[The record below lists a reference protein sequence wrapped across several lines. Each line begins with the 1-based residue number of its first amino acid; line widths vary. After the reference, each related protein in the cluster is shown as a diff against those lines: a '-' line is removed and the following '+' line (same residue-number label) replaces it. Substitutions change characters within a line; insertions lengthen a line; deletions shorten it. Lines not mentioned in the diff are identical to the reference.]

1 MIEILIGLTAGI
13 VSGMGIGGG
22 AVLIPAVILF
32 LGASQ
37 GQAQS
42 LNLLFFFPTA
52 LIALWTHM
60 KNKSIE
66 KKYVVKLI
74 SYGVLGAVVGS
85 IIAINLDAG
94 LLRKLFAGFLLL
106 MGIREIMQSNK
117 QKSSYKK

>member
-1 MIEILIGLTAGI
+1 MIEMLIGLTAGI

-42 LNLLFFFPTA
+42 VNLLFFFPTA
-52 LIALWTHM
+52 IIALWTHI

-66 KKYVVKLI
+66 KKYILKLI
-74 SYGVLGAVVGS
+74 SYGVFGAVVGS
-85 IIAINLDAG
+85 IIAINLESG
-94 LLRKLFAGFLLL
+94 VLRKLFAGFLLL
-106 MGIREIMQSNK
+106 MGIREVLQSNK
-117 QKSSYKK
+117 QKSSNRK